1 MGSTTTALDV
11 THGTPDLGDF
21 SKEPAMRRQFS
32 GDFLQSTRYGWSR
45 TTQPRSDAPCAK
57 SNCYPE
63 EVIKSDSFRQKGCYP
78 MALLFLFLC

>member
-45 TTQPRSDAPCAK
+45 TTQPRSD
-57 SNCYPE
+57 
-63 EVIKSDSFRQKGCYP
+63 VIPGG
-78 MALLFLFLC
+78 